1 MSLSCNCKNEVK
13 ICICNVER
21 KYWIC
26 WVMVDYRLRVGLKL
40 SILFWNFGVN
50 GKKIF

>member
-13 ICICNVER
+13 YVYVMLKEN
-21 KYWIC
+21 IC

-40 SILFWNFGVN
+40 SIFF
-50 GKKIF
+50 KILV